1 MNDKSYDK
9 RHHDVGPSVAVT
21 VRSERRVDFREST
34 FALRVC
40 RHELWHMYCATLY
53 TASADLSPDQME
65 ELQAEMLEDYMNKMP
80 EQADYIYERL
90 RNV

>member
-1 MNDKSYDK
+1 
-9 RHHDVGPSVAVT
+9 
-21 VRSERRVDFREST
+21 
-34 FALRVC
+34 
-40 RHELWHMYCATLY
+40 MYCATLY